1 MNIFKKRVK
10 RNTMS
15 DNIIDGIFLVIFILL
30 VFFTLYPLYFV
41 LIASFSDPMRVAT
54 GDAWLWINTLYL
66 RGYEAIF
73 TDPRIWVGY
82 RNTFLYVITG
92 TVLALSLTLPAG
104 YALSRQC
111 LRGRKYIMLIFIFTM
126 YFNGGLIPTFLLIRD
141 LNMMNTLWVM
151 IVPLSV
157 NVFNLII
164 IRTFFQNTLPAEILE
179 SAQMDGCSNTRF
191 FFQFALP
198 LSKALIAVITLFL
211 VAIRWNSWFPA
222 LLYLTETDRHP
233 LQLVLRE
240 IFFGAATRDMMD
252 AVGLV
257 PGDAD
262 AIGLAASIRYG
273 AIVVSTLPVMLFY
286 PFIQKYFTQ
295 GVMIGSVK
303 G

>member
-10 RNTMS
+10 KTTMS
-15 DNIIDGIFLVIFILL
+15 DNIIDGVILVIFIFL

-41 LIASFSDPMRVAT
+41 IIASFSDPMRVAT
-54 GDAWLWINTLYL
+54 GDVWFWINTLYL

-82 RNTFLYVITG
+82 RNTFLYVTTG
-92 TVLALSLTLPAG
+92 TLLALALTLPAG
-104 YALSRQC
+104 YALSRQG

-126 YFNGGLIPTFLLIRD
+126 YFNGGMIPTFLLIRD
-141 LNMMNTLWVM
+141 LGMMNTLWVM

-164 IRTFFQNTLPAEILE
+164 IRTFFQNTLPGEILE

-198 LSKALIAVITLFL
+198 LSKAMIAVITLFL

-233 LQLVLRE
+233 LQLILRE
-240 IFFGAATRDMMD
+240 IFFAGAVRDMMQATGVD
-252 AVGLV
+252 
-257 PGDAD
+257 PGDAY
-262 AIGLAASIRYG
+262 ALGLMTSIRYG
-273 AIVVSTLPVMLFY
+273 AIVISTIPVMLFY